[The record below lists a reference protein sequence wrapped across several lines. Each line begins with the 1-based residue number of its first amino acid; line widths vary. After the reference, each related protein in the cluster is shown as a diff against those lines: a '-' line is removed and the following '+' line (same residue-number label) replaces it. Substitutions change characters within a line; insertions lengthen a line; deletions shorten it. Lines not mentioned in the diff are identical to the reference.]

1 VLGVPISTGAVQK
14 VIDRVSNATR
24 PAYEKIAQV
33 ARNESV
39 GFVDETSW
47 RQGKDLHWL
56 WVMASLNVALY
67 LVHPRRSWE
76 AFEALIQDWQG
87 ILVSDNYRVYQKW
100 VNQRQSCLAHYIRK
114 ARGLSEARNEEAARF
129 GLEVLKQL
137 QLLCHFA
144 KAPPGERKWRN
155 FYSRFLLLLMLHE
168 GADNEAGKLARSL
181 ASEMDSLWVFLD
193 EQGVEPTNNRAERAL
208 RFGVIWRKRSF
219 GSQSDKGERWVER
232 ILSLKE
238 TCRLKAKAP
247 FPVLV
252 ELVNCFF
259 KEQKPD
265 LAWIG

>member
-1 VLGVPISTGAVQK
+1 
-14 VIDRVSNATR
+14 
-24 PAYEKIAQV
+24 
-33 ARNESV
+33 
-39 GFVDETSW
+39 
-47 RQGKDLHWL
+47 
-56 WVMASLNVALY
+56 
-67 LVHPRRSWE
+67 
-76 AFEALIQDWQG
+76 
-87 ILVSDNYRVYQKW
+87 
-100 VNQRQSCLAHYIRK
+100 
-114 ARGLSEARNEEAARF
+114 
-129 GLEVLKQL
+129 
-137 QLLCHFA
+137 
-144 KAPPGERKWRN
+144 
-155 FYSRFLLLLMLHE
+155 MLHE
-168 GADNEAGKLARSL
+168 GADNDAGKLARSL

-265 LAWIG
+265 LA